1 MKKLMIVTG
10 DIAAGKTTFSHILAK
25 RYGIAAFQKD
35 SIKEV
40 LGNTIGF
47 SDRNENKKLST
58 VAVSMLYYIFGAMS
72 ESGSSFIVEANF
84 HTEEQKKLISLAQTY
99 QYAVLTLVLRGNAD
113 ILYERYVHRMNE
125 ENRHPVHLST
135 TMHVKEDFMKVAD
148 FIRNE
153 TYEGDSIVIDA
164 TDFSYQ
170 TDEDLLKRLDSFM
183 Q

>member
-1 MKKLMIVTG
+1 MCK
-10 DIAAGKTTFSHILAK
+10 F
-25 RYGIAAFQKD
+25 
-35 SIKEV
+35 
-40 LGNTIGF
+40 
-47 SDRNENKKLST
+47 
-58 VAVSMLYYIFGAMS
+58 IFAQ
-72 ESGSSFIVEANF
+72 F
-84 HTEEQKKLISLAQTY
+84 LI
-99 QYAVLTLVLRGNAD
+99 LRGNAD

-153 TYEGDSIVIDA
+153 TYEGDSLVIDA

-170 TDEDLLKRLDSFM
+170 TDEDMLKRLDSFM